1 MKKAIYLLL
10 TLAIVATSCQ
20 KAQPLPQAIQGKWHL
35 YKTALVTDG
44 ERKEMNAND
53 YYEFSESTVKVT
65 DQYSQNDYDYFLDE
79 ANNKLKIGPWD
90 FAIESFKPKEML
102 WRFEGIMY
110 TVIDGELVKTTQV
123 NYYYLR
129 KE

>member
-1 MKKAIYLLL
+1 MKKALYLLL

-35 YKTALVTDG
+35 YKTALVEND
-44 ERKEMNAND
+44 ERKEWDAND
-53 YYEFSESTVKVT
+53 YYEFSESKVT
-65 DQYSQNDYDYFLDE
+65 ITDKYGETVLDYSLDE
-79 ANNKLKIGPWD
+79 ANNTLKIGNAD
-90 FAIESFKPKEML
+90 YTIDSFKSKEMVL
-102 WRFEGIMY
+102 HLEGITF
-110 TVIDGELVKTTQV
+110 TVIDGMLVKTTQV